1 MDLSFVAIDV
11 ETANPDRASICQV
24 GAVAV
29 RDGEIIDTLDVLVDP
44 ETYFD
49 PWNVEIHGIS
59 ESMVRGEPRFPA
71 VARRLR
77 EFVGECVVAS
87 HTPFDRTACDR
98 AHERYELQ
106 TPDWTWL
113 DTAMVSRRAWTQ
125 FAARGYGLSN
135 VAKHCGI
142 EFQHHSAVEDAR
154 AAALILL
161 KACSDTGLDVP
172 AWLGRASQAVQS
184 ISRDGQGDGPLAGE
198 VIVFTGTL
206 SVPRSQAAAEVASF
220 GCDVRKSVSRSTTI
234 LVVGQ
239 QDLQALNGYT
249 KSSKQRKAEDLAR
262 LGVGIRILGED
273 DLRRMGQGV

>member
-29 RDGEIIDTLDVLVDP
+29 RDGEITDTLDVLVDP

-113 DTAMVSRRAWTQ
+113 DTARVSRRAWTQ

-161 KACSDTGLDVP
+161 EACSDTGLDVP
-172 AWLGRASQAVQS
+172 GWLGRASQAVQS

-198 VIVFTGTL
+198 VVVFTGTL
-206 SVPRSQAAAEVASF
+206 SVPRSQAAAEAASF
-220 GCDVRKSVSRSTTI
+220 GCDVRNSVSRSTTI

-262 LGVGIRILGED
+262 QGVGIKILGED
-273 DLRRMGQGV
+273 DFRRMGAGV

>member
-1 MDLSFVAIDV
+1 MSLSVTPLSTEQHA
-11 ETANPDRASICQV
+11 T
-24 GAVAV
+24 
-29 RDGEIIDTLDVLVDP
+29 
-44 ETYFD
+44 
-49 PWNVEIHGIS
+49 
-59 ESMVRGEPRFPA
+59 EPTNGTSS
-71 VARRLR
+71 RLR
-77 EFVGECVVAS
+77 TG
-87 HTPFDRTACDR
+87 P
-98 AHERYELQ
+98 
-106 TPDWTWL
+106 WL
-113 DTAMVSRRAWTQ
+113 DTARVSRRAWTQ

-135 VAKHCGI
+135 VANYCGI

-161 KACSDTGLDVP
+161 KACSETGLDVP
-172 AWLGRASQAVQS
+172 GWLGRASQAVQS

-206 SVPRSQAAAEVASF
+206 SVPRSQAAAEAASF
-220 GCDVRKSVSRSTTI
+220 GCDVRNSVSRSTTI

-273 DLRRMGQGV
+273 DLRGMGQGV

>member
-1 MDLSFVAIDV
+1 MEITFVAIDV

-29 RDGEIIDTLDVLVDP
+29 RDGEIADTLDLLVDP

-49 PWNVEIHGIS
+49 PWNVQIHGIS
-59 ESMVRGEPRFPA
+59 ESRVRGEPRFPA

-106 TPDWTWL
+106 TPNWTWL
-113 DTAMVSRRAWTQ
+113 DTARVSRRAWTQ

-135 VAKHCGI
+135 VATHCGI

-172 AWLGRASQAVQS
+172 GWLGRASQAVQS
-184 ISRDGQGDGPLAGE
+184 ISRDGQADGPLAGE
-198 VIVFTGTL
+198 VVVFTGAL
-206 SVPRSQAAAEVASF
+206 LVPRAQAAAEAASL
-220 GCDVRKSVSRSTTI
+220 GCDVRSSVSRSTTI

-239 QDLQALNGYT
+239 QDLEQLNGYT

-262 LGVGIRILGED
+262 QGVGIRILGED
-273 DLRRMGQGV
+273 DFRRMGQAV